1 MSVPMRG
8 GGADGLVLATK
19 LGNASGA
26 KEPDFPAL
34 GTGQPARGG
43 TDA

>member
-8 GGADGLVLATK
+8 GGTDGLVLAMK

-26 KEPDFPAL
+26 KEPDIPAL
-34 GTGQPARGG
+34 GTGQPAWGG
-43 TDA
+43 ADA